1 MAPIK
6 EWIYYKLIKLQLNK
20 SDKAIFTN
28 EVINNKN
35 HKNDYLVKKQNIA
48 RNIMKPLFNC
58 PVCMSS
64 VYGSAYYWFVI
75 RVNAVDWILYL
86 IMLAGLIFF
95 MMLLAYNDPR
105 NET

>member
-1 MAPIK
+1 MIMGVHIVFYRPMVMAPIK
-6 EWIYYKLIKLQLNK
+6 DKIEYWLIRVSNPGI
-20 SDKAIFTN
+20 A
-28 EVINNKN
+28 NN
-35 HKNDYLVKKQNIA
+35 L
-48 RNIMKPLFNC
+48 MKPLFNC

-75 RVNAVDWILYL
+75 RVNAIDWILYL

-105 NET
+105 NDG